1 MDEAGRVESNNSNDR
16 KGFYTVAEAAKVLGV
31 GQRRILEMLETNEIE
46 GERDPIS
53 SRWKIA
59 KHAAYGLAYEERS
72 DTTTPLLTEKPP
84 DTEKETTELLVTDET
99 QATEEKPQTE
109 KALLTNQLPREDSTE
124 KSSERSAEELRE
136 RIDELERLNEHLR
149 LEQQAE
155 NAVWHEEKESLL
167 TAADRERQQAEGL
180 QEEADRLS
188 ADLETTREHIDELER
203 LNERL
208 RLEQEAEK
216 AAWKKEKEAL
226 LAAVNREL
234 QHVEALQK
242 EVARLN
248 AKLEETWGFTS
259 KLESLNERLRLEQ
272 QDERAVWQEQ
282 KESLLAAADRERR
295 HAEELQEEVEG
306 LTAELETERRK
317 GFWRGLLRK

>member
-59 KHAAYGLAYEERS
+59 KHAADELASEEPS
-72 DTTTPLLTEKPP
+72 DTTIPLLTEKPP
-84 DTEKETTELLVTDET
+84 DTEKETTELLVPEET
-99 QATEEKPQTE
+99 QATEEKSQTE
-109 KALLTNQLPREDSTE
+109 KPLLTNQLPREDPTE

-136 RIDELERLNEHLR
+136 R
-149 LEQQAE
+149 
-155 NAVWHEEKESLL
+155 
-167 TAADRERQQAEGL
+167 
-180 QEEADRLS
+180 
-188 ADLETTREHIDELER
+188 IDELER